1 MALAALPILVLAGFV
16 GRLHQPKASGT
27 VFEKKKRIMGQEYE
41 RSPAL
46 GLLNL
51 AWEYSEAAKKVAR
64 EPKLKNVSRFL
75 ACRSVELALKAF
87 LRAKGW
93 EESELRQIGHN
104 LQAAL
109 REAEKAGLGESC
121 PVERVFR
128 THLIILNTWYE
139 KKDFEYPFV
148 APELRTVWTRRV
160 MNTFIKGADNLR
172 GRIQGFVVEQI
183 K

>member
-1 MALAALPILVLAGFV
+1 M
-16 GRLHQPKASGT
+16 
-27 VFEKKKRIMGQEYE
+27 EQEYE

-51 AWEYSEAAKKVAR
+51 AWEYSEAAKKVDG
-64 EPKLKNVSRFL
+64 EPELKNVSRFL

-93 EESELRQIGHN
+93 EEDKLMEIGHN

-109 REAEKAGLGESC
+109 REAEKAGLSESC
-121 PVERVFR
+121 RIERVFR
-128 THLIILNTWYE
+128 THLIILNIWYE

-148 APELRTVWTRRV
+148 APELRTVWTPRV
-160 MNTFIKGADNLR
+160 MNTFIMGADNLR
-172 GRIQGFVVEQI
+172 KGIQRFVVKQM